1 MQEMNLF
8 NFFSDVNTRDV
19 LQYLPDAVFVIDEKS
34 GNILWAN
41 ERAAVIFETSVR
53 NLKDTNF
60 NDIVVKGL
68 ELAEQSSYKDVAVI
82 GGAVIGEREFFV
94 ELSANLLDSQY
105 FITIRDVTEMTNILT
120 QAEKTGRLNKD
131 KNLML
136 TKLASEFKSP
146 MQSILGFS
154 QALSDGLGGDINDK
168 QRKYVKIINKNAN
181 ELLYFMNKFFEFA
194 KVESKLFDI
203 NMRVFDIVELIQ
215 NVINDNEVS
224 IASKKLNINI
234 ESENIADKFI
244 FSDEN
249 VLKIVLQNIFE
260 ISMKLTD
267 IGNISFELYNPS
279 IIDVRNMG
287 INLIKNATDTSYLQ
301 IRIIDNGVGIQE
313 NEIDGIFEPYTQ
325 LDKPN
330 KKNLVRSISLGSVK
344 ELVKTLHG
352 AVWLETEV
360 MKGTVFNVV
369 IPIEK
374 GAIQQDE

>member
-1 MQEMNLF
+1 MNLL
-8 NFFSDVNTRDV
+8 NFFSDVNIKDV
-19 LQYLPDAVFVIDEKS
+19 LQYLPDAVFVVDENT
-34 GNILWAN
+34 GDILWAN
-41 ERAAVIFETSVR
+41 ERAAIIFETSVR
-53 NLKDTNF
+53 NLKETNF
-60 NDIVVKGL
+60 NDIVVKGM

-82 GGAVIGEREFFV
+82 GGAIIGDKEFFV
-94 ELSANLLDSQY
+94 ELSANFLDGQY
-105 FITIRDVTEMTNILT
+105 FITIRDVTEMTSILT

-136 TKLASEFKSP
+136 TKLAGEFKSP

-194 KVESKLFDI
+194 TVESKLYET
-203 NMRVFDIVELIQ
+203 NMRVFDVTELIQ
-215 NVINDNEVS
+215 NVINDNEVT
-224 IASKKLNINI
+224 IATKKLNINI
-234 ESENIADKFI
+234 NADNIFDKFI
-244 FSDEN
+244 YSDEN
-249 VLKIVLQNIFE
+249 ALKIILQNIFE

-267 IGNISFELYNPS
+267 IGNISFDLYNPS
-279 IIDVRNMG
+279 VVEVQNTG

-301 IRIIDNGVGIQE
+301 IRVADNGVGIQE
-313 NEIDGIFEPYTQ
+313 SDVEGIFEPYTQ
-325 LDKPN
+325 LDKQN

-344 ELVKTLHG
+344 ELVKILHG

-360 MKGTVFNVV
+360 MKGTVFNIV

>member
-1 MQEMNLF
+1 MNLL
-8 NFFSDVNTRDV
+8 NFFSDINTKDV
-19 LQYLPDAVFVIDEKS
+19 LQYLPDAVFVVDENT
-34 GNILWAN
+34 GDILWAN
-41 ERAAVIFETSVR
+41 ERAAIIFETSVR
-53 NLKDTNF
+53 NLKETNF
-60 NDIVVKGL
+60 NDIVVRGM

-82 GGAVIGEREFFV
+82 GGAVIGDREFFV
-94 ELSANLLDSQY
+94 ELSANFLDGQY

-136 TKLASEFKSP
+136 TKLAGEFKSP

-194 KVESKLFDI
+194 TVESKLYET
-203 NMRVFDIVELIQ
+203 NMRVFDVTELIQ
-215 NVINDNEVS
+215 NVINDNEVT
-224 IASKKLNINI
+224 IATKKLNINI
-234 ESENIADKFI
+234 NADNIFDKFI
-244 FSDEN
+244 YSDEN
-249 VLKIVLQNIFE
+249 ALKIILQNIFE

-267 IGNISFELYNPS
+267 IGNISFDLYNPS
-279 IIDVRNMG
+279 VVEVQNTG

-301 IRIIDNGVGIQE
+301 IRVADNGVGIQE
-313 NEIDGIFEPYTQ
+313 SDVEGIFEPYTQ
-325 LDKPN
+325 LDKQN

-344 ELVKTLHG
+344 ELVKILHG

-360 MKGTVFNVV
+360 MKGTVFNIV

>member
-8 NFFSDVNTRDV
+8 NLFSNVNTQDV
-19 LQYLPDAVFVIDEKS
+19 LQYLPDAVFVVDEKS

-53 NLKDTNF
+53 NLKETNF

-94 ELSANLLDSQY
+94 ELSANLLESQY

-203 NMRVFDIVELIQ
+203 NMRVFDIIDLIQ

-224 IASKKLNINI
+224 IASKKLNISI
-234 ESENIADKFI
+234 DSENIADKFI

-249 VLKIVLQNIFE
+249 ILKIVLQNIFE

-279 IIDVRNMG
+279 IIDIRNMG